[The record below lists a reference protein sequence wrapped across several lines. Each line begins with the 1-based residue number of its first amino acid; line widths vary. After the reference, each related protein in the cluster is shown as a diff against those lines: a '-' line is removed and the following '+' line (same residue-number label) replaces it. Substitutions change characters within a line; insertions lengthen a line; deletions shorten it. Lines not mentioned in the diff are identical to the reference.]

1 MDQKEKIHGAVG
13 QFMRLDRLHRAAI
26 ERQVGEMG
34 LHRSQHR
41 MLMYLNRHEQT
52 PSQAELARF
61 LEISAPAVACSLK
74 RLEAEG
80 YIRREC
86 SKEDSR
92 NNVIRITEKGR
103 AVLCDTRHRFDEVD
117 GAMMGGLDEGEI
129 ELFCTL
135 TEKMYNNLKTYEE
148 ECRKK

>member
-1 MDQKEKIHGAVG
+1 MIKQDKIHSAVG
-13 QFMRLDRLHRAAI
+13 QFLRLDRLHRCAI

-41 MLMYLNRHEQT
+41 LLMYLNRTQTT

-61 LEISAPAVACSLK
+61 LEISPPAVTATLK

-92 NNVIRITEKGR
+92 NNVIHITDKGR
-103 AVLCDTRHRFDEVD
+103 DVLSDTRSRFSEVD
-117 GAMMGGLDEGEI
+117 RAMLRDLSDEDIEI
-129 ELFCTL
+129 FCRL
-135 TEKMYNNLKTYEE
+135 TDQMYRNLKNYEE
-148 ECRKK
+148 EGRDQ

>member
-1 MDQKEKIHGAVG
+1 MNRKEKVHSAVG
-13 QFMRLDRLHRAAI
+13 QFIRLDRLHRRAI

-34 LHRSQHR
+34 LHRSGHR
-41 MLMYLNRHEQT
+41 LLMYLNRHQKT

-61 LEISAPAVACSLK
+61 LEISPPAVTGTLK

-86 SKEDSR
+86 SKEDNR
-92 NNVIRITEKGR
+92 NNVIQITDKGR
-103 AVLCDTRHRFDEVD
+103 DVLKDTRSRFNAVD
-117 GAMMGGLDEGEI
+117 GAMLQDLSDEDI
-129 ELFCTL
+129 ALFCTL

-148 ECRKK
+148 GGENK

>member
-1 MDQKEKIHGAVG
+1 MEHKEKIHSAVG

-41 MLMYLNRHEQT
+41 LLLYLNRHEQT

-61 LEISAPAVACSLK
+61 LEISPPAVACSLK

-80 YIRREC
+80 YICREC
-86 SKEDSR
+86 SKEDMR
-92 NNVIRITEKGR
+92 NNVIRITDKGR
-103 AVLCDTRHRFDEVD
+103 GVLLDTRHRFDEVD
-117 GAMMGGLDEGEI
+117 GAMMGGLTDSEI
-129 ELFCTL
+129 QLFCAL
-135 TEKMYNNLKTYEE
+135 TEKMYNNLKTYEKR
-148 ECRKK
+148 CDDK

>member
-1 MDQKEKIHGAVG
+1 MEHKEKIHSAVG

-41 MLMYLNRHEQT
+41 LLLYLNRHEQT
-52 PSQAELARF
+52 PSQAQLARF

-74 RLEAEG
+74 RLETEG
-80 YIRREC
+80 YIDREC

-92 NNVIRITEKGR
+92 NNVIRITDKGR
-103 AVLCDTRHRFDEVD
+103 AVLEDTRHRFDEVD
-117 GAMMGGLDEGEI
+117 GAMMGGLSDKEV
-129 ELFCTL
+129 ELFCAL
-135 TEKMYNNLKTYEE
+135 TDKMYNNLKAFEKRGE
-148 ECRKK
+148 DK